1 MKIISIVNQ
10 KGGTA
15 KTTTAINLGTSL
27 AYEGK
32 KVLLIDIDPQSNLTV
47 GLDINVLDG
56 EKTIYNC
63 LMDEMQ
69 LDSAIHS
76 TNTKNL
82 DIVPA
87 TINLA
92 NAELE
97 LTNIIGR
104 ETVLRDSIEISKN
117 LDYDYVLIDCNPSL
131 GLLTINA
138 LSACD
143 KVLIPL
149 EASIFSF
156 QGINNLI
163 KVVNLVKKKLNKKIA
178 IGGVLLTRV
187 DSRTNISKDFEEQL
201 KEIFKEKV
209 FETIIHQNVK
219 IAEAQVAN
227 KAVIE
232 FAKESKGAKE
242 YLALAREVISRE
254 QKS

>member
-15 KTTTAINLGTSL
+15 KTTTVINLGTSL
-27 AYEGK
+27 VYEGK

-47 GLDINVLDG
+47 GLDVNVLDG
-56 EKTIYNC
+56 GKTIYNC
-63 LMDEMQ
+63 LMDEIR
-69 LDSAIHS
+69 LDSVIHN

-104 ETVLRDSIEISKN
+104 ETVLRDSIETSKN

-209 FETIIHQNVK
+209 FKTIIHQNVK

-242 YLALAREVISRE
+242 YLALAREVLSCE
-254 QKS
+254 